1 MWKCE
6 NVANSQFQWS
16 IGKWLLVMAT
26 VATMA
31 TFTSGCAVENL
42 TVHNFRTMGMDQDS
56 AAAAATMI
64 DAVGK

>member
-26 VATMA
+26 AAIMA

-42 TVHNFRTMGMDQDS
+42 TVHNFRTKGMDQDS

>member
-6 NVANSQFQWS
+6 NVANSQFQWP
-16 IGKWLLVMAT
+16 IGKWLLV

-31 TFTSGCAVENL
+31 TMATLITGCAVENL

-56 AAAAATMI
+56 AATAAAVI
-64 DAVGK
+64 DAVR

>member
-6 NVANSQFQWS
+6 NVANSQFQWP
-16 IGKWLLVMAT
+16 IGKWLLV

-31 TFTSGCAVENL
+31 TLATLITGCAVENL

-56 AAAAATMI
+56 AAAAAAVI
-64 DAVGK
+64 DAVR